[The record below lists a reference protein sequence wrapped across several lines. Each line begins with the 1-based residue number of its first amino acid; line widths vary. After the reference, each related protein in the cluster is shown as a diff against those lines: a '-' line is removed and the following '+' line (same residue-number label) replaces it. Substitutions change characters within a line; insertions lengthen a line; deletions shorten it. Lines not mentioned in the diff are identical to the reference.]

1 MATMTV
7 KASVRFKAF
16 TPALIYILSV
26 VYMEAAKCDDVQSI
40 VITSANDSRHS
51 THSRHYTSEAL
62 DIRTRNFPSGA
73 ARKRFTSA
81 LKRSLGPR
89 FTVLFESAGTPNQHI
104 HIQPKKGTVYEG
116 PLSTA
121 AALCYEQES

>member
-26 VYMEAAKCDDVQSI
+26 VYMEAAQCDDVQSI

-62 DIRTRNFPSGA
+62 DIRTRNFPSA
-73 ARKRFTSA
+73 SARKRFMARLKKA
-81 LKRSLGPR
+81 LGIR

-104 HIQPKKGTVYEG
+104 HIQPKKGTIYKG
-116 PLSTA
+116 PLATST
-121 AALCYEQES
+121 ALCYGNQS